1 MAKAGGKFTI
11 VGSPRRFL
19 NTELREQERQQREQ
33 RRLLQQML
41 EREMLKHSLAKRLPS
56 RVRKLSGKAWVPV
69 AFERRPDELLAMTI
83 TEAGEA
89 LSRESETAPDCA
101 KPPLS
106 AGYCTNELRKLGAW
120 EKKPRKS
127 PRQQHPK

>member
-11 VGSPRRFL
+11 GVSPRRFL
-19 NTELREQERQQREQ
+19 LGELREQERLQRQQ

-41 EREMLKHSLAKRLPS
+41 ERSLAKRPSS
-56 RVRKLSGKAWVPV
+56 RVRKLSGKAWVPL

-89 LSRESETAPDCA
+89 LYRESETAPDCA